1 MVRDM
6 TEGHPLRRILAF
18 SAPLLLGNLFQQFYS
33 MADSIIVGQ
42 YIGVNAFAAVGSTGS
57 INFLILGFV
66 QGACMGFAIPVAQEF
81 GAGDMRAMRR
91 CVANAAYLSVLVAIV
106 VTALTAL
113 FTRDILRW
121 MQTPEDIF
129 EDAYSYIF
137 IVFAGTGAT
146 VLYNLLASVLRAL
159 GDSRTPLIYLIIAS
173 IINIALDV
181 VLIAVIP
188 LGVAGA
194 AYATVA
200 SQLVSGLLCL
210 FHIKNKF
217 LILHIEK
224 QERRFDKS
232 LCLRLLHAGVPM
244 GLQFSITAI
253 GSIILQSAVNAL
265 GSSVVASISAANRV
279 QNILT
284 CPLETMGATMA
295 TYCSQNYGAN
305 RIERVRQGIRQ
316 ATIVTAIYSAAGLA
330 IAYFCGRT
338 IAQMFISAEE
348 TALLDSIRQ
357 FLTINGMFYFPLA
370 IILVYR
376 NSLQGLGF
384 SNSAMLAGVFEL
396 VARSAVAWALV
407 GTFGFIAVCF
417 ANPAAWI
424 AADCLLLPMYA
435 KKIRVLS
442 RWQAARER
450 LEAMQTEYEVSGR
463 WARRPGASGWTAI
476 SPRALAAF
484 PLARCKNSFAWGK

>member
-6 TEGHPLRRILAF
+6 TEGHPLKRILAF

-91 CVANAAYLSVLVAIV
+91 CVANAAYLSVLVAIA

-121 MQTPEDIF
+121 MQTPADIF

-200 SQLVSGLLCL
+200 SQLISGLLCL
-210 FHIKNKF
+210 WHIKRKF
-217 LILHIEK
+217 PILHIEK
-224 QERRFDKS
+224 QERKFDKE

-265 GSSVVASISAANRV
+265 GSSVVASISASNRV

-305 RIERVRQGIRQ
+305 RIDRVRQGIRQ
-316 ATIVTAIYSAAGLA
+316 ATIVTAVYSVVGLA

-357 FLTINGMFYFPLA
+357 FLTINGIFYFPLA

-396 VARSAVAWALV
+396 VARSAVAWLLV

-450 LEAMQTEYEVSGR
+450 LESMQAEYE
-463 WARRPGASGWTAI
+463 AKLHA
-476 SPRALAAF
+476 
-484 PLARCKNSFAWGK
+484 

>member
-6 TEGHPLRRILAF
+6 TEGHPLKRILAF

-91 CVANAAYLSVLVAIV
+91 CVANAAYLSVLVAIA

-121 MQTPEDIF
+121 MQTPADIF

-173 IINIALDV
+173 VINIALDI
-181 VLIAVIP
+181 VLIAIIP

-200 SQLVSGLLCL
+200 SQLISGLLCL
-210 FHIKNKF
+210 WHIKRKF
-217 LILHIEK
+217 PILHIEK
-224 QERRFDKS
+224 PERKLDKE

-265 GSSVVASISAANRV
+265 GSSVVASISASNRV

-305 RIERVRQGIRQ
+305 RIDRVRQGIRQ
-316 ATIVTAIYSAAGLA
+316 ATIVTAIYSVVGLA

-348 TALLDSIRQ
+348 VALLDSIRQ
-357 FLTINGMFYFPLA
+357 FLTINGIFYFPLA

-396 VARSAVAWALV
+396 VARSAVAWLLV

-442 RWQAARER
+442 RWQSARER
-450 LEAMQTEYEVSGR
+450 LESMQAEYE
-463 WARRPGASGWTAI
+463 AKLHA
-476 SPRALAAF
+476 
-484 PLARCKNSFAWGK
+484 

>member
-91 CVANAAYLSVLVAIV
+91 CVANAAYLSVLVAIA

-121 MQTPEDIF
+121 MQTPADIF

-181 VLIAVIP
+181 VLIAVVP

-200 SQLVSGLLCL
+200 SQLISGLLCL
-210 FHIKNKF
+210 WHIKRKF
-217 LILHIEK
+217 PILHIEK
-224 QERRFDKS
+224 PERKLDKE

-265 GSSVVASISAANRV
+265 GSSVVASISASNRV

-305 RIERVRQGIRQ
+305 RIDRVRQGIRQ
-316 ATIVTAIYSAAGLA
+316 ATIVTAIYSVVGLA

-348 TALLDSIRQ
+348 VALLDSIRQ
-357 FLTINGMFYFPLA
+357 FLTINGIFYFPLA

-396 VARSAVAWALV
+396 VARSAVAWLLV

-442 RWQAARER
+442 RWQSARER
-450 LEAMQTEYEVSGR
+450 LESMQAEYE
-463 WARRPGASGWTAI
+463 AKLHA
-476 SPRALAAF
+476 
-484 PLARCKNSFAWGK
+484 

>member
-6 TEGHPLRRILAF
+6 TEGHPLKRILAF

-91 CVANAAYLSVLVAIV
+91 CVANAAYLSVLVAIA

-121 MQTPEDIF
+121 MQTPADIF

-181 VLIAVIP
+181 VLIAVVP

-200 SQLVSGLLCL
+200 SQLISGLLCL
-210 FHIKNKF
+210 WHIKRKF
-217 LILHIEK
+217 SILHIEK
-224 QERRFDKS
+224 QERKFDKE

-265 GSSVVASISAANRV
+265 GSSVVASISASNRV

-305 RIERVRQGIRQ
+305 RIDRVHQGIRQ
-316 ATIVTAIYSAAGLA
+316 ATIVTAVYSVVGLA

-357 FLTINGMFYFPLA
+357 FLTINGIFYFPLA

-396 VARSAVAWALV
+396 VARSAVAWLLV

-450 LEAMQTEYEVSGR
+450 LESMQAEYE
-463 WARRPGASGWTAI
+463 AKLHA
-476 SPRALAAF
+476 
-484 PLARCKNSFAWGK
+484 

>member
-91 CVANAAYLSVLVAIV
+91 CVANAAYLSVLVAIA

-121 MQTPEDIF
+121 MQTPADIF

-181 VLIAVIP
+181 VLIAVVP

-200 SQLVSGLLCL
+200 SQLISGLLCL
-210 FHIKNKF
+210 WHIKRKF
-217 LILHIEK
+217 PILHIEK
-224 QERRFDKS
+224 PERKLDKE

-265 GSSVVASISAANRV
+265 GSSVVASISASNRV

-316 ATIVTAIYSAAGLA
+316 ATIVTAIYSVVGLA

-348 TALLDSIRQ
+348 VALLDSIRQ
-357 FLTINGMFYFPLA
+357 FLTINGIFYFPLA

-396 VARSAVAWALV
+396 VARSAVAWLLV

-442 RWQAARER
+442 RWQSARER
-450 LEAMQTEYEVSGR
+450 LESMQAEYE
-463 WARRPGASGWTAI
+463 AKLHA
-476 SPRALAAF
+476 
-484 PLARCKNSFAWGK
+484 

>member
-6 TEGHPLRRILAF
+6 TEGHPLKRILAF

-91 CVANAAYLSVLVAIV
+91 CVANAAYLSVLVAIA

-121 MQTPEDIF
+121 MQTPADIF

-181 VLIAVIP
+181 VLIAVVP

-200 SQLVSGLLCL
+200 SQLISGLLCL
-210 FHIKNKF
+210 WHIKRKF
-217 LILHIEK
+217 SILHIEK
-224 QERRFDKS
+224 QERKFDKE

-253 GSIILQSAVNAL
+253 GAIILQSAVNAL
-265 GSSVVASISAANRV
+265 GSRVVLAMPKLAA
-279 QNILT
+279 
-284 CPLETMGATMA
+284 
-295 TYCSQNYGAN
+295 
-305 RIERVRQGIRQ
+305 
-316 ATIVTAIYSAAGLA
+316 
-330 IAYFCGRT
+330 
-338 IAQMFISAEE
+338 
-348 TALLDSIRQ
+348 
-357 FLTINGMFYFPLA
+357 
-370 IILVYR
+370 
-376 NSLQGLGF
+376 
-384 SNSAMLAGVFEL
+384 
-396 VARSAVAWALV
+396 
-407 GTFGFIAVCF
+407 
-417 ANPAAWI
+417 
-424 AADCLLLPMYA
+424 
-435 KKIRVLS
+435 K
-442 RWQAARER
+442 
-450 LEAMQTEYEVSGR
+450 
-463 WARRPGASGWTAI
+463 ARRP
-476 SPRALAAF
+476 
-484 PLARCKNSFAWGK
+484 

>member
-6 TEGHPLRRILAF
+6 TEGHPLKRILAF

-91 CVANAAYLSVLVAIV
+91 CVANAAYLSVLVAIA

-121 MQTPEDIF
+121 MQTPADIF

-181 VLIAVIP
+181 VLIAVVP

-200 SQLVSGLLCL
+200 SQLISGLLCL
-210 FHIKNKF
+210 WHIKRKF
-217 LILHIEK
+217 PILHIEK
-224 QERRFDKS
+224 QERKFDKE

-265 GSSVVASISAANRV
+265 GSSVVASISASNRV

-305 RIERVRQGIRQ
+305 RIDRVRQGIRQ
-316 ATIVTAIYSAAGLA
+316 ATIVTAVYSVVGLA

-357 FLTINGMFYFPLA
+357 FLTINGIFYFPLA

-396 VARSAVAWALV
+396 VARSAVAWLLV

-450 LEAMQTEYEVSGR
+450 LESMQAEYE
-463 WARRPGASGWTAI
+463 AKLHA
-476 SPRALAAF
+476 
-484 PLARCKNSFAWGK
+484 

>member
-6 TEGHPLRRILAF
+6 TEGHPLKRILAF

-91 CVANAAYLSVLVAIV
+91 CVANAAYLSVLVAIA

-121 MQTPEDIF
+121 MQTPADIF

-181 VLIAVIP
+181 VLIAVVP

-200 SQLVSGLLCL
+200 SQLISGLLCL
-210 FHIKNKF
+210 WHIKRKF

-224 QERRFDKS
+224 QERKFDKE

-253 GSIILQSAVNAL
+253 GAIILQSAVNAL
-265 GSSVVASISAANRV
+265 GSSVVASISASNRV

-305 RIERVRQGIRQ
+305 RIDRVRQGIRQ
-316 ATIVTAIYSAAGLA
+316 ATIVTAVYSVVGLA

-357 FLTINGMFYFPLA
+357 FLTINGIFYFPLA

-396 VARSAVAWALV
+396 VARSAVAWLLV
-407 GTFGFIAVCF
+407 GTFGFVAVCQSRGLDRGGLPALAHVRQEDPCAF
-417 ANPAAWI
+417 ALAGRARAAGKHAGRIRGEI
-424 AADCLLLPMYA
+424 AC
-435 KKIRVLS
+435 
-442 RWQAARER
+442 
-450 LEAMQTEYEVSGR
+450 VSGR
-463 WARRPGASGWTAI
+463 WARRPRASA
-476 SPRALAAF
+476 
-484 PLARCKNSFAWGK
+484 

>member
-6 TEGHPLRRILAF
+6 TEGHPLKRILAF

-91 CVANAAYLSVLVAIV
+91 CVANTAYLSVLVAIA

-121 MQTPEDIF
+121 MQTPADIF

-181 VLIAVIP
+181 VLIAVVP

-200 SQLVSGLLCL
+200 SQLISGLLCL
-210 FHIKNKF
+210 WHIKRKF
-217 LILHIEK
+217 PILHIEK
-224 QERRFDKS
+224 QERKFDKE

-265 GSSVVASISAANRV
+265 GSSVVASISASNRV

-305 RIERVRQGIRQ
+305 RIDRVRQGIRQ
-316 ATIVTAIYSAAGLA
+316 ATIVTAVYSVVGLA

-357 FLTINGMFYFPLA
+357 FLTINGIFYFPLA

-396 VARSAVAWALV
+396 VARSAVAWLLV

-450 LEAMQTEYEVSGR
+450 LESMQAEYE
-463 WARRPGASGWTAI
+463 AKLHA
-476 SPRALAAF
+476 
-484 PLARCKNSFAWGK
+484 

>member
-6 TEGHPLRRILAF
+6 TEGHPLKRILAF

-91 CVANAAYLSVLVAIV
+91 CVANAAYLSVLVAIM

-121 MQTPEDIF
+121 MQTPADIF

-200 SQLVSGLLCL
+200 SQLISGLLCL
-210 FHIKNKF
+210 WHIKRKF
-217 LILHIEK
+217 PILHIEK
-224 QERRFDKS
+224 QERKFDKE

-265 GSSVVASISAANRV
+265 GSSVVASISASNRV

-305 RIERVRQGIRQ
+305 RIDRVRQGIRQ
-316 ATIVTAIYSAAGLA
+316 ATIVTAVYSVVGLA

-357 FLTINGMFYFPLA
+357 FLTINGIFYFPLA

-396 VARSAVAWALV
+396 VARSAVAWLLV

-450 LEAMQTEYEVSGR
+450 LESMQAEYE
-463 WARRPGASGWTAI
+463 AKLHA
-476 SPRALAAF
+476 
-484 PLARCKNSFAWGK
+484 

>member
-6 TEGHPLRRILAF
+6 TEGHPLKRILAF

-91 CVANAAYLSVLVAIV
+91 CVANAAYLSVLVAIM

-121 MQTPEDIF
+121 MQTPADIF

-181 VLIAVIP
+181 VLIAVVP

-200 SQLVSGLLCL
+200 SQLISGLLCL
-210 FHIKNKF
+210 WHIKRKF

-224 QERRFDKS
+224 QERKFDKE

-265 GSSVVASISAANRV
+265 GSSVVASISASNRV

-305 RIERVRQGIRQ
+305 RIDRVRQGIRQ
-316 ATIVTAIYSAAGLA
+316 ATIVTAVYSVVGLA

-357 FLTINGMFYFPLA
+357 FLTINGIFYFPLA

-396 VARSAVAWALV
+396 VARSAVAWLLV

-424 AADCLLLPMYA
+424 AADCLLLPMYV

-450 LEAMQTEYEVSGR
+450 LESMQAEYE
-463 WARRPGASGWTAI
+463 AKLHA
-476 SPRALAAF
+476 
-484 PLARCKNSFAWGK
+484 

>member
-6 TEGHPLRRILAF
+6 TEGHPLKRILAF

-33 MADSIIVGQ
+33 MADSVIVGQ

-91 CVANAAYLSVLVAIV
+91 CVANTAYLSVLVAIA

-121 MQTPEDIF
+121 MQTPADIF

-181 VLIAVIP
+181 VLIAVVP

-200 SQLVSGLLCL
+200 SQLISGLLCL
-210 FHIKNKF
+210 WHIKRKF

-224 QERRFDKS
+224 QERKFDKE

-253 GSIILQSAVNAL
+253 GAIILQSAVNAL
-265 GSSVVASISAANRV
+265 GSSVVASISASNRV

-305 RIERVRQGIRQ
+305 RIDRVRQGIRQ
-316 ATIVTAIYSAAGLA
+316 ATIVTAVYSVVGLA

-357 FLTINGMFYFPLA
+357 FLTINGIFYFPLA

-396 VARSAVAWALV
+396 VARSAVAWLLV

-450 LEAMQTEYEVSGR
+450 LESMQAEYE
-463 WARRPGASGWTAI
+463 AKLHA
-476 SPRALAAF
+476 
-484 PLARCKNSFAWGK
+484 

>member
-6 TEGHPLRRILAF
+6 TEGHPLKRILAF

-91 CVANAAYLSVLVAIV
+91 CVANAAYLSVLVAIA

-121 MQTPEDIF
+121 MQTPADIF

-181 VLIAVIP
+181 VLIAVVP

-200 SQLVSGLLCL
+200 SQLISGLLCL
-210 FHIKNKF
+210 WHIKRKF
-217 LILHIEK
+217 PILHIEK
-224 QERRFDKS
+224 PERKLDKE

-265 GSSVVASISAANRV
+265 GSSVVASISASNRV

-305 RIERVRQGIRQ
+305 RIDRVRQGIRQ
-316 ATIVTAIYSAAGLA
+316 ATIVTAIYSVVGLA

-348 TALLDSIRQ
+348 VALLDSIRQ
-357 FLTINGMFYFPLA
+357 FLTINGIFYFPLA

-396 VARSAVAWALV
+396 VARSAVAWLLV

-450 LEAMQTEYEVSGR
+450 LESMQAEYE
-463 WARRPGASGWTAI
+463 AKLHA
-476 SPRALAAF
+476 
-484 PLARCKNSFAWGK
+484 

>member
-6 TEGHPLRRILAF
+6 TEGHPLKRILAF

-91 CVANAAYLSVLVAIV
+91 CVANAAYLSVLVAIM

-121 MQTPEDIF
+121 MQTPADIF

-181 VLIAVIP
+181 VLIAVVP

-200 SQLVSGLLCL
+200 SQLISGLLCL
-210 FHIKNKF
+210 WHIKRKF

-224 QERRFDKS
+224 QERKFDKE

-265 GSSVVASISAANRV
+265 GSSVVASISASNRV

-305 RIERVRQGIRQ
+305 RIDRVRQGIRQ
-316 ATIVTAIYSAAGLA
+316 ATIVTAVYSVVGLA

-357 FLTINGMFYFPLA
+357 FLTINGIFYFPLA

-396 VARSAVAWALV
+396 VARSAVAWLLV

-417 ANPAAWI
+417 TNPAAWI
-424 AADCLLLPMYA
+424 AADCLLLPMYV

-450 LEAMQTEYEVSGR
+450 LESMQAEYE
-463 WARRPGASGWTAI
+463 AKLHA
-476 SPRALAAF
+476 
-484 PLARCKNSFAWGK
+484 

>member
-6 TEGHPLRRILAF
+6 TEGHPLKRILAF

-91 CVANAAYLSVLVAIV
+91 CVANAAYLSVLVAIA

-121 MQTPEDIF
+121 MQTPADIF

-200 SQLVSGLLCL
+200 SQLISGLLCL
-210 FHIKNKF
+210 WHIKRKF

-224 QERRFDKS
+224 QERKFDKE

-265 GSSVVASISAANRV
+265 GSSVVASISASNRV

-305 RIERVRQGIRQ
+305 RIDRVRQGIRQ
-316 ATIVTAIYSAAGLA
+316 ATIVTAVYSVVGLA

-357 FLTINGMFYFPLA
+357 FLTINGIFYFPLA

-396 VARSAVAWALV
+396 VARSAVAWLLV

-424 AADCLLLPMYA
+424 AADCLLLPMYV

-450 LEAMQTEYEVSGR
+450 LESMQAEYE
-463 WARRPGASGWTAI
+463 AKLHA
-476 SPRALAAF
+476 
-484 PLARCKNSFAWGK
+484 

>member
-6 TEGHPLRRILAF
+6 TEGHPLKRILAF

-91 CVANAAYLSVLVAIV
+91 CVANAAYLSVLVAIA

-121 MQTPEDIF
+121 MQTPADIF

-200 SQLVSGLLCL
+200 SQLISGLLCL
-210 FHIKNKF
+210 WHIKRKF
-217 LILHIEK
+217 PILHIEK
-224 QERRFDKS
+224 QERKFDKE

-265 GSSVVASISAANRV
+265 GSSVVASISASNRV

-305 RIERVRQGIRQ
+305 RIDRVRQGIRQ
-316 ATIVTAIYSAAGLA
+316 ATIVTAVYSIVGLA

-357 FLTINGMFYFPLA
+357 FLTINGIFYFPLA

-396 VARSAVAWALV
+396 VARSAVAWLLV

-450 LEAMQTEYEVSGR
+450 LESMQAEYE
-463 WARRPGASGWTAI
+463 AKLHA
-476 SPRALAAF
+476 
-484 PLARCKNSFAWGK
+484 

>member
-6 TEGHPLRRILAF
+6 TEGHPLKRILAF

-91 CVANAAYLSVLVAIV
+91 CVANTAYLSVLVAIA

-121 MQTPEDIF
+121 MQTPADIF

-181 VLIAVIP
+181 VLIAVVP

-200 SQLVSGLLCL
+200 SQLISGLLCL
-210 FHIKNKF
+210 WHIKRKF

-224 QERRFDKS
+224 QERKFDKE

-265 GSSVVASISAANRV
+265 GSSVVASISASNRV

-305 RIERVRQGIRQ
+305 RIDRVRQGIRQ
-316 ATIVTAIYSAAGLA
+316 ATIVTAVYSVVGLA

-357 FLTINGMFYFPLA
+357 FLTINGIFYFPLA

-396 VARSAVAWALV
+396 VARSAVAWLLV

-450 LEAMQTEYEVSGR
+450 LESMQAEYE
-463 WARRPGASGWTAI
+463 AKLHA
-476 SPRALAAF
+476 
-484 PLARCKNSFAWGK
+484 

>member
-6 TEGHPLRRILAF
+6 TEGHPLKRILAF

-91 CVANAAYLSVLVAIV
+91 CVANAAYLSVLVAIA

-121 MQTPEDIF
+121 MQTPADIF

-181 VLIAVIP
+181 VLIAVVP

-200 SQLVSGLLCL
+200 SQLISGLLCL
-210 FHIKNKF
+210 WHIKRKF
-217 LILHIEK
+217 PILHIEK
-224 QERRFDKS
+224 PERKLDKE

-265 GSSVVASISAANRV
+265 GSSVVASISASNRV

-305 RIERVRQGIRQ
+305 RIDRVRQGIRQ
-316 ATIVTAIYSAAGLA
+316 ATIVTAVYSVVGLA

-357 FLTINGMFYFPLA
+357 FLTINGIFYFPLA

-396 VARSAVAWALV
+396 VARSAVAWLLV

-450 LEAMQTEYEVSGR
+450 LESMQAEYE
-463 WARRPGASGWTAI
+463 AKLHA
-476 SPRALAAF
+476 
-484 PLARCKNSFAWGK
+484 

>member
-6 TEGHPLRRILAF
+6 TEGHPLKRILAF

-91 CVANAAYLSVLVAIV
+91 CVANAAYLSVLVAIM

-121 MQTPEDIF
+121 MQTPADIF

-181 VLIAVIP
+181 VLIAVVP

-200 SQLVSGLLCL
+200 SQLISGLLCL
-210 FHIKNKF
+210 WHIKRKF
-217 LILHIEK
+217 PILHIEK
-224 QERRFDKS
+224 QERKFDKE

-265 GSSVVASISAANRV
+265 GSSVVASISASNRV

-305 RIERVRQGIRQ
+305 RIDRVRQGIRQ
-316 ATIVTAIYSAAGLA
+316 ATIVTAVYSVVGLA

-357 FLTINGMFYFPLA
+357 FLTINGIFYFPLA

-396 VARSAVAWALV
+396 VARSAVAWLLV

-450 LEAMQTEYEVSGR
+450 LESMQAEYE
-463 WARRPGASGWTAI
+463 AKLHA
-476 SPRALAAF
+476 
-484 PLARCKNSFAWGK
+484 

>member
-1 MVRDM
+1 MAIHTLSIDLETFSDVDLKKCGVYKYAESPNFEILLFGVSVDGGEV
-6 TEGHPLRRILAF
+6 TVYDLASGGTVPEGIIRALSDDSVIKWAYNASFERVCLSVWLRRNYPQHFSSYSIEGDTVRNYLAP
-18 SAPLLLGNLFQQFYS
+18 SSWRCSL
-33 MADSIIVGQ
+33 VW
-42 YIGVNAFAAVGSTGS
+42 
-57 INFLILGFV
+57 
-66 QGACMGFAIPVAQEF
+66 GA
-81 GAGDMRAMRR
+81 
-91 CVANAAYLSVLVAIV
+91 Y
-106 VTALTAL
+106 
-113 FTRDILRW
+113 
-121 MQTPEDIF
+121 
-129 EDAYSYIF
+129 
-137 IVFAGTGAT
+137 
-146 VLYNLLASVLRAL
+146 
-159 GDSRTPLIYLIIAS
+159 
-173 IINIALDV
+173 
-181 VLIAVIP
+181 
-188 LGVAGA
+188 
-194 AYATVA
+194 
-200 SQLVSGLLCL
+200 
-210 FHIKNKF
+210 
-217 LILHIEK
+217 
-224 QERRFDKS
+224 
-232 LCLRLLHAGVPM
+232 M

-253 GSIILQSAVNAL
+253 GAIILQSAVNAL
-265 GSSVVASISAANRV
+265 GSSVVASISASNRV

-305 RIERVRQGIRQ
+305 RIDRVRQGIRQ
-316 ATIVTAIYSAAGLA
+316 ATIVTAVYSVVGLA

-357 FLTINGMFYFPLA
+357 FLTINGIFYFPLA

-396 VARSAVAWALV
+396 VARSAVAWLLV

-450 LEAMQTEYEVSGR
+450 LESMQAEYE
-463 WARRPGASGWTAI
+463 AKLHA
-476 SPRALAAF
+476 
-484 PLARCKNSFAWGK
+484 

>member
-1 MVRDM
+1 MGKKERGSHMVRDM
-6 TEGHPLRRILAF
+6 TEGHPLKRILAF

-91 CVANAAYLSVLVAIV
+91 CVANAAYLSVLVAIA

-121 MQTPEDIF
+121 MQTPADIF

-159 GDSRTPLIYLIIAS
+159 GVAGTPLIYLIIAS

-181 VLIAVIP
+181 VLIAVVP

-200 SQLVSGLLCL
+200 SQLISGLLCL
-210 FHIKNKF
+210 WHIKRKF
-217 LILHIEK
+217 PILHIEK
-224 QERRFDKS
+224 QERKFDKE

-265 GSSVVASISAANRV
+265 GSSVVASISASNRV

-305 RIERVRQGIRQ
+305 RIDRVRQGIRQ
-316 ATIVTAIYSAAGLA
+316 ATIVTAVYSVVGLA

-357 FLTINGMFYFPLA
+357 FLTINGIFYFPLA

-396 VARSAVAWALV
+396 VARSAVAWLLV

-450 LEAMQTEYEVSGR
+450 LESMQAEYE
-463 WARRPGASGWTAI
+463 AKLHA
-476 SPRALAAF
+476 
-484 PLARCKNSFAWGK
+484 

>member
-6 TEGHPLRRILAF
+6 TEGHPLKRILAF

-91 CVANAAYLSVLVAIV
+91 CVANAAYLSVLVAIA

-121 MQTPEDIF
+121 MQTPADIF

-200 SQLVSGLLCL
+200 SQLISGLLCL
-210 FHIKNKF
+210 WHIKRKF

-224 QERRFDKS
+224 QERKFDKE

-253 GSIILQSAVNAL
+253 G
-265 GSSVVASISAANRV
+265 
-279 QNILT
+279 
-284 CPLETMGATMA
+284 ATMA

-305 RIERVRQGIRQ
+305 RIDRVRQGIRQ
-316 ATIVTAIYSAAGLA
+316 ATIVTAVYSVVGLA

-357 FLTINGMFYFPLA
+357 FLTINGIFYFPLA

-396 VARSAVAWALV
+396 VARSAVAWLLV

-450 LEAMQTEYEVSGR
+450 LESMQAEYE
-463 WARRPGASGWTAI
+463 AKLHA
-476 SPRALAAF
+476 
-484 PLARCKNSFAWGK
+484 

>member
-6 TEGHPLRRILAF
+6 TEGHPLKRILAF

-91 CVANAAYLSVLVAIV
+91 CVANAAYLSVLVAIA

-121 MQTPEDIF
+121 MQTPADIF

-200 SQLVSGLLCL
+200 SQLISGLLCL
-210 FHIKNKF
+210 WHIKRKF

-224 QERRFDKS
+224 QERKFDKE

-253 GSIILQSAVNAL
+253 GAIILQSAVNAL
-265 GSSVVASISAANRV
+265 GSSVVASISASNRV

-305 RIERVRQGIRQ
+305 RIDRVRQGIRQ
-316 ATIVTAIYSAAGLA
+316 ATIVTAVYSVVGLA

-357 FLTINGMFYFPLA
+357 FLTITGIFSFPLA

-396 VARSAVAWALV
+396 VARSAVAWLLV

-450 LEAMQTEYEVSGR
+450 LESMQAEYE
-463 WARRPGASGWTAI
+463 AKLHA
-476 SPRALAAF
+476 
-484 PLARCKNSFAWGK
+484 

>member
-6 TEGHPLRRILAF
+6 TEGHPLKRILAF

-91 CVANAAYLSVLVAIV
+91 CVANAAYLSVLVAIA

-121 MQTPEDIF
+121 MQTPADIF

-181 VLIAVIP
+181 VLIAVVP

-200 SQLVSGLLCL
+200 SQLISGLLCL
-210 FHIKNKF
+210 WHIKRKF

-224 QERRFDKS
+224 QERKFDKE

-265 GSSVVASISAANRV
+265 GSSVVASISASNRV

-305 RIERVRQGIRQ
+305 RIDRVRQGIRQ
-316 ATIVTAIYSAAGLA
+316 ATIVTAVYSVVGLA

-357 FLTINGMFYFPLA
+357 FLTINGIFYFPLA

-396 VARSAVAWALV
+396 VARSAVAWLLV

-424 AADCLLLPMYA
+424 AADCLLLPMYV

-450 LEAMQTEYEVSGR
+450 LESMQAEYE
-463 WARRPGASGWTAI
+463 AKLHA
-476 SPRALAAF
+476 
-484 PLARCKNSFAWGK
+484 